1 MDPITFEVMRSSFEY
16 TCERMSRVLQR
27 AAFSPLIVDMVD
39 FSNAIFD
46 AGGNLVGQ
54 AANCPVHL
62 GAMHFSA
69 GAAIDRFGVDGLE
82 PGDVVVLNDP
92 YHGGT
97 HTNDVTLTAPV
108 YEGERLLG
116 FSVSRAHWTDVGGGG
131 AGGQGFGTH
140 IAAEGLRLPPIKL
153 VEGGV
158 TNEGLVEILRSC
170 SRVPQHVDGDLRAQ
184 LGAVRVG
191 ESELQR
197 LAARYGADTLLEAME
212 DVQDYTE
219 RMTRAAISR
228 IPDGVYDADEYTDTD
243 GFSSD
248 PIRLSVKLTVDGNG
262 IEVDFEGT
270 DAMVAGSI
278 NSPLANT
285 HSCVYYALKFFLQP
299 EAPANAGM
307 YRAID
312 IKVPERTWLNSE
324 WPAPTVGCT
333 TVAASKVGAAIW
345 EALAQ
350 AIPDRAIA
358 PTSAEIN
365 WFVAAVENEAGEQT
379 IYSELPP
386 GGWGGTPH
394 SDGMSAT
401 MDPLGNCTNL
411 PIEVGELLFPVEYE
425 SIELRPDSGGAGR
438 HRGGLGQRFQV
449 RWLGRAALSMGCS
462 RTIEGTPGVNGGGAS
477 PPQRLIRR
485 SGAEREVI
493 GGMDE
498 NGEWHTCVIS
508 AVPFEVDQSFLLEST
523 GGGGWGPAL
532 ERDPELVLSDV
543 LDGYVTREQAGR
555 VYGVVLIG
563 TEVDVAATA
572 NLRRD
577 QLTA

>member
-16 TCERMSRVLQR
+16 ICERMSRVLQR

-46 AGGNLVGQ
+46 ANGNLVGQ

-69 GAAIDRFGVDGLE
+69 RAAIERFGLDNLG

-108 YEGERLLG
+108 HEDGVLLG

-140 IAAEGLRLPPIKL
+140 IAAEGLRIPPMKL
-153 VEGGV
+153 VDGGV
-158 TNEGLVEILRSC
+158 LNEDLVNLLRAS

-197 LAARYGADTLLEAME
+197 LAQRYGADTLLEAME
-212 DVQDYTE
+212 EVQDYTE
-219 RMTRAAISR
+219 RMTRAAIAR
-228 IPDGVYDADEYTDTD
+228 MPDGVYEAEEYTDTD
-243 GFSSD
+243 GFSEE
-248 PIRLSVKLTVDGNG
+248 PIRLRLKLIVEGDG
-262 IEVDFEGT
+262 IAVDFEGT
-270 DAMVAGSI
+270 DPMVAGSI

-312 IKVPERTWLNSE
+312 IRVPERTWLNSE

-345 EALAQ
+345 EAIAK
-350 AIPDRAIA
+350 AIPDQAIA

-365 WFVAAVENEAGEQT
+365 WFVAAVEDAQGQQT

-394 SDGMSAT
+394 GDGMSAT

-425 SIELRPDSGGAGR
+425 SMELRPDSGGPGR
-438 HRGGLGQRFQV
+438 YRGGLGQLFQV

-462 RTIEGTPGVNGGGAS
+462 RTFEGSPGVNGGAPS
-477 PPQRLIRR
+477 PAQRLVKVRPD
-485 SGAEREVI
+485 GTREII
-493 GGMDE
+493 GGLDE
-498 NGEWHTCVIS
+498 DGTWHTCVIS
-508 AVPFEVDQSFLLEST
+508 AVPFQADESFLLEST
-523 GGGGWGPAL
+523 GGGGWGSPY
-532 ERDPELVLSDV
+532 ERDPALVLADV
-543 LDGYVTREQAGR
+543 EDGYITPEGARED
-555 VYGVVLIG
+555 YGVVLADG
-563 TEVDVAATA
+563 AVDEAATA
-572 NLRRD
+572 ARRAE
-577 QLTA
+577 LAG